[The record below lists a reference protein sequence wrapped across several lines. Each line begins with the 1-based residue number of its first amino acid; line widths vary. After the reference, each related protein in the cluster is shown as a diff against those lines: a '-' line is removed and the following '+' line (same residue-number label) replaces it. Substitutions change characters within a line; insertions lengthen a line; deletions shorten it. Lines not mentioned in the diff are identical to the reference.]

1 MQSYL
6 SGRGGEPQIEGNSNE
21 GFRSYLDS
29 SQNPDPNDAP
39 QALPVEVAADL
50 ENEVIYEEEGCPKV
64 EVSSIDVNPFRLP
77 FTCLTDPFETRLRVL
92 ISLFSR
98 FLPDL

>member
-39 QALPVEVAADL
+39 QALPAEVAADL

-64 EVSSIDVNPFRLP
+64 EVSSIDGKPVSITFH
-77 FTCLTDPFETRLRVL
+77 
-92 ISLFSR
+92 
-98 FLPDL
+98 LPDGRLLKLDCEY